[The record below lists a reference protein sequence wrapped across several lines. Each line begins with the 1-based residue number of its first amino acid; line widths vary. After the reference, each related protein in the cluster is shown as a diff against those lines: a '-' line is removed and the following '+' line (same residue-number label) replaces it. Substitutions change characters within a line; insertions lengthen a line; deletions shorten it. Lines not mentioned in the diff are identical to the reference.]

1 MGNKKAKRKSNKLAI
16 LFLPIMVFIFFIGWS
31 MYWTGNKK
39 KPKAAARKA
48 PKEDGVTFLP
58 AVLEE
63 TEVIVNES

>member
-1 MGNKKAKRKSNKLAI
+1 
-16 LFLPIMVFIFFIGWS
+16 MVFIFFIGWS